1 MITYMYR
8 YYVYLNTNLGC
19 HRLNHRIHEHT
30 HTAEGTHEW
39 FYQVVK
45 IDTEEMP
52 DSKICFHLGPLSCG

>member
-1 MITYMYR
+1 MGPIKHALIKVVVTR
-8 YYVYLNTNLGC
+8 LAAVEGAGLDC

-45 IDTEEMP
+45 IDTEKMP
-52 DSKICFHLGPLSCG
+52 DSKI